1 MMETSI
7 YLYILYIIYIN
18 IKFLQIFLTPFHKK
32 KPLNDILTFRHFDIL
47 YKPKNDEK

>member
-1 MMETSI
+1 M
-7 YLYILYIIYIN
+7 
-18 IKFLQIFLTPFHKK
+18 IKNTFSDKK